1 MLDKYEALQG
11 YGSASAMVK
20 GRFYQV
26 GSGATTAS
34 IPILSTSG
42 LTMLLSPSA
51 QSQLVNSRLVIAD
64 TINSPTTAPT
74 LTTATTGGSLAAA
87 TYYVVYTWVD
97 VNGETKASPEANI
110 TTTGSASTVTVTLP
124 SFPNGV
130 TSANVYISTTSGAET
145 KQGNTTSTSYTQSAA
160 LASGSALPSSNTTG
174 TLVEE
179 AVVTAVSSSGTLS
192 LDGALSAAPAQGSPL
207 LLIPPEQTQLTGSNI
222 PNPSLLAINS
232 SSNIDIAA
240 SVTYLTPTYSTNGY
254 GRSVSCSWEA
264 TGTAPN
270 FNVIVGS
277 AEMSSLSDGP
287 STILITGSTG
297 NGGKTVAI
305 PPTGTY
311 SFTEVY
317 NANTTNVLTLT
328 QLSTRY
334 EG

>member
-207 LLIPPEQTQLTGSNI
+207 LLIPPEQTQLTGSNTLLDSGQVTVTAGGFAAI
-222 PNPSLLAINS
+222 SAQKSTSNFTTVGGATRADASHNFDLHIQGQNASGSSLAEPVISVTGQISANGTLSVVLENAQLAINNHDTVS
-232 SSNIDIAA
+232 H
-240 SVTYLTPTYSTNGY
+240 TYAYEMRGY
-254 GRSVSCSWEA
+254 
-264 TGTAPN
+264 
-270 FNVIVGS
+270 
-277 AEMSSLSDGP
+277 
-287 STILITGSTG
+287 
-297 NGGKTVAI
+297 K
-305 PPTGTY
+305 
-311 SFTEVY
+311 
-317 NANTTNVLTLT
+317 
-328 QLSTRY
+328 
-334 EG
+334 